1 MAESGGLDVIL
12 GWMYG
17 GGRFVGVWLL
27 GSVLVLSGVGLRLG
41 VVGLWLLGSVLVL
54 LGVGLW
60 SGVVGVWLLGSVL
73 VLSGVGL
80 RLGVVGLWLLGNGL
94 VLSGVSRMVSLFPM
108 FNAMVSWML
117 REEVRLWRNGSAW

>member
-27 GSVLVLSGVGLRLG
+27 GSVLVLSGVGL
-41 VVGLWLLGSVLVL
+41 W
-54 LGVGLW
+54 
-60 SGVVGVWLLGSVL
+60 
-73 VLSGVGL
+73 
-80 RLGVVGLWLLGNGL
+80 LGVVGLWLLGNGL

>member
-27 GSVLVLSGVGLRLG
+27 GSVLVLV
-41 VVGLWLLGSVLVL
+41 
-54 LGVGLW
+54 GVGLW
-60 SGVVGVWLLGSVL
+60 
-73 VLSGVGL
+73 
-80 RLGVVGLWLLGNGL
+80 LGVVGLWLLGNGL

-117 REEVRLWRNGSAW
+117 REEVWLWRNGSAW

>member
-27 GSVLVLSGVGLRLG
+27 GSVLVLSGVGLWSG
-41 VVGLWLLGSVLVL
+41 VVGLWLLCNGLVL
-54 LGVGLW
+54 LGVGL
-60 SGVVGVWLLGSVL
+60 
-73 VLSGVGL
+73 
-80 RLGVVGLWLLGNGL
+80 RLGVMGLWLLGNGL

>member
-17 GGRFVGVWLL
+17 GGRFVGVGLL
-27 GSVLVLSGVGLRLG
+27 GSVLVLSGVGFRLG
-41 VVGLWLLGSVLVL
+41 VVGLWLLGSV
-54 LGVGLW
+54 
-60 SGVVGVWLLGSVL
+60 
-73 VLSGVGL
+73 
-80 RLGVVGLWLLGNGL
+80 L

>member
-27 GSVLVLSGVGLRLG
+27 GSVLVLVGVGLWLG
-41 VVGLWLLGSVLVL
+41 VVGLWLLD
-54 LGVGLW
+54 
-60 SGVVGVWLLGSVL
+60 
-73 VLSGVGL
+73 
-80 RLGVVGLWLLGNGL
+80 NGL

-108 FNAMVSWML
+108 FNAMVRWLL

>member
-27 GSVLVLSGVGLRLG
+27 GSVLVLV
-41 VVGLWLLGSVLVL
+41 
-54 LGVGLW
+54 GVGLW
-60 SGVVGVWLLGSVL
+60 
-73 VLSGVGL
+73 
-80 RLGVVGLWLLGNGL
+80 LGVVGLWLLGNGL

-117 REEVRLWRNGSAW
+117 REKVRLWRNGSAW

>member
-27 GSVLVLSGVGLRLG
+27 GNGLVLSGVGLRLG
-41 VVGLWLLGSVLVL
+41 VM
-54 LGVGLW
+54 
-60 SGVVGVWLLGSVL
+60 
-73 VLSGVGL
+73 
-80 RLGVVGLWLLGNGL
+80 GLWLLGNGL

>member
-27 GSVLVLSGVGLRLG
+27 GSVLVLSGVGL
-41 VVGLWLLGSVLVL
+41 WL
-54 LGVGLW
+54 
-60 SGVVGVWLLGSVL
+60 GVVGVWLLGSV
-73 VLSGVGL
+73 
-80 RLGVVGLWLLGNGL
+80 L

>member
-17 GGRFVGVWLL
+17 GGRFVGLWLL

-41 VVGLWLLGSVLVL
+41 VVGLWLLGSV
-54 LGVGLW
+54 
-60 SGVVGVWLLGSVL
+60 
-73 VLSGVGL
+73 
-80 RLGVVGLWLLGNGL
+80 L

>member
-27 GSVLVLSGVGLRLG
+27 GSVLVLVG
-41 VVGLWLLGSVLVL
+41 VGLWLGA
-54 LGVGLW
+54 
-60 SGVVGVWLLGSVL
+60 
-73 VLSGVGL
+73 
-80 RLGVVGLWLLGNGL
+80 VGLWLLGNGL